1 MEQWPGDWGGLDHV
15 LHKLGYC
22 RHKMEDFYDVVFVRC
37 MCVCMF
43 ILLDNFITCA
53 VEQKRTAIWS
63 FWSGE
68 EDV

>member
-43 ILLDNFITCA
+43 ILI
-53 VEQKRTAIWS
+53 R
-63 FWSGE
+63 
-68 EDV
+68 